1 MASRHAFIDAS
12 GMLVGMALEYPAGR
26 AFPIP
31 ASAEIC
37 PSPLCPCSELR
48 LVIRP
53 DLPEAAGVPKE
64 CAFTLDL
71 DRQSLSKG
79 KTRPEDSGTQTLV
92 KSLVR
97 RMTPYLW
104 SQARGWFTEQ
114 KHAQLQA
121 ASLSTLK
128 PRFPKDLERDPT
140 LLISYGGI
148 VPHAQPLLFLL
159 EGQTWQAMDDYCVNP
174 HCPCTEVH
182 LTFRPW
188 PAGAPWGPSVHDDAL
203 GMGPVVCLEL
213 TRPTWT
219 TTLAPRPGE
228 PSLQH
233 LVTALEGAWP
243 GLRPLLQARWKIMKQ
258 LASAHLPHLAFPVHV
273 APVPVSPLPVFPLMP
288 VKVGRN
294 EPCPCGSGKKFKHCC
309 G

>member
-1 MASRHAFIDAS
+1 MASRSAFIDES
-12 GMLVGMALEYPAGR
+12 GMLIGMELEDPTGR
-26 AFPIP
+26 VSPIP
-31 ASAEIC
+31 ATAQLC

-53 DLPEAAGVPKE
+53 DLSEAAGVPKE

-71 DRQSLSKG
+71 ERQSLVKG
-79 KTRPEDSGTQTLV
+79 TIRPDDARTQSLV
-92 KSLVR
+92 KALVR

-114 KHAQLQA
+114 KHIQFQA
-121 ASLSTLK
+121 AAAAALK
-128 PRFPKDLERDPT
+128 PCFPEELARDPA
-140 LLISYGGI
+140 LLVSYGGI
-148 VPHAQPLLFLL
+148 VPHAQPLIFLL

-188 PAGAPWGPSVHDDAL
+188 PAGAPWGPSVHADAL
-203 GMGPVVCLEL
+203 GMGPVACLEL
-213 TRPTWT
+213 TRPTWKT
-219 TTLAPRPGE
+219 ALAARPGD

-233 LVTALEGAWP
+233 LVTSLEGAWP
-243 GLRPLLQARWKIMKQ
+243 SLRPLLQARWKILKQ
-258 LASAHLPHLAFPVHV
+258 LAATHLPNMAFP
-273 APVPVSPLPVFPLMP
+273 APTPPVPMFLTPPA
-288 VKVGRN
+288 KVGRN

>member
-1 MASRHAFIDAS
+1 MASHSKFIDES
-12 GMLVGMALEYPAGR
+12 GMLVGMELEDPAGR
-26 AFPIP
+26 VSPIP
-31 ASAEIC
+31 ASAQLC
-37 PSPLCPCSELR
+37 PSPLCPCSELE

-53 DLPEAAGVPKE
+53 DLPEAAGMPKE
-64 CAFTLDL
+64 CAFSLDL
-71 DRQSLSKG
+71 ERQSLVKG
-79 KTRPEDSGTQTLV
+79 TIRPEDARTQALV
-92 KSLVR
+92 KALVR

-104 SQARGWFTEQ
+104 SQARGWFTER

-121 ASLSTLK
+121 AAVPALK
-128 PRFPKDLERDPT
+128 PGFPKELAQDPA
-140 LLISYGGI
+140 LLVSYGGI

-174 HCPCTEVH
+174 HCPCAEVH

-188 PAGAPWGPSVHDDAL
+188 PAGAPWGPPVQADAL
-203 GMGPVVCLEL
+203 GMGPVACFEL
-213 TRPTWT
+213 ARPTWKAA
-219 TTLAPRPGE
+219 LASRPGE

-243 GLRPLLQARWKIMKQ
+243 GLRPLLQARRKILKQ
-258 LASAHLPHLAFPVHV
+258 LASAHLPHLAV
-273 APVPVSPLPVFPLMP
+273 PVPVSPAPVSTAPP
-288 VKVGRN
+288 AKAGRN